1 MSVEMSIP
9 FRTAANG
16 TIAVDTDPGKQIA
29 QRVKALVGTEPGE
42 RVIIPNYGVPVSS
55 MLFQPND
62 LSSSAELVDMISVAA
77 DYWEPGVIVTSA
89 TPIPTA
95 DDQGV
100 ASVDV
105 GFIRTDAADSPPAL
119 ARNTNSV
126 TVYPGGRIVEAV
138 RG

>member
-1 MSVEMSIP
+1 MSVEISVP
-9 FRTAANG
+9 FRAAPNG
-16 TIAVDTDPGKQIA
+16 SIAVETDPGKQIA

-42 RVIIPNYGVPVSS
+42 RVVYPNYGVPVSS

-62 LSSSAELVDMISVAA
+62 LSSSAELVDMISIAA
-77 DYWEPGVIVTSA
+77 NYWEPGVVVTSA

-105 GFIRTDAADSPPAL
+105 GFIRTDAADSPGAL
-119 ARNTNSV
+119 ATNTNTV